1 MSVATIVSQSTPSG
15 FSAIGIIRLS
25 GNMATKI
32 AAKLS
37 NKKSVL
43 KHKKAT
49 IRPVFIKKRLV
60 DEAVFTAFLSPRSY
74 TGEDVVEISCHGNIH
89 VCEAIISETV
99 RLGARIAEPGEYT
112 KRAFLNGKLNLLQAE
127 SVSLLISARSI
138 EAVKQQTKNLSGGI
152 TEKIMQI
159 KETLLTILSFLEY
172 ELDVSE
178 GPFLEK
184 KSIKFVKKNLKACLK
199 KTISM
204 TKTFNRGSALSNGVK
219 VAFVGKPNVGK
230 STLVNKILGVEKSI
244 TSDTPGTTRDLVS
257 TETLL
262 GGIPVTLVDTA
273 GIHPTK
279 NQIEKEGI
287 KKSFEEI
294 KAADLVVSLF
304 CPNTEVVDIAELNE
318 QIYVYNK
325 RDITPY
331 SGKEKNVFSVSATKG
346 IGVNQLIQH
355 IEKKIGGSRAN
366 ATEPLLTTIRQ
377 KEAMVEVSSCLS
389 RAIDLFV
396 NNNQTIELP
405 AQEIKCAIEKIDL
418 FTGKTTTND
427 ILDRVFSTFCVGK

>member
-1 MSVATIVSQSTPSG
+1 MSIATIVSQSTPSG
-15 FSAIGIIRLS
+15 FSAIAVIRIS
-25 GNMATKI
+25 GNKATKI

-37 NKKSVL
+37 NKKSTL
-43 KHKKAT
+43 NHKEAT
-49 IRPVFIKKRLV
+49 LRPVFIKNKLV
-60 DEAVFTAFLSPRSY
+60 DEAVFTAFLSPHSY
-74 TGEDVVEISCHGNIH
+74 TGEDIVEISCHGNLHI
-89 VCEAIISETV
+89 CEAVITETV

-112 KRAFLNGKLNLLQAE
+112 KRAFINGRLNLLQAE
-127 SVSLLISARSI
+127 SVSLLINARSI
-138 EAVKQQTKNLSGGI
+138 EAIRQQTKNISGGI
-152 TEKIMQI
+152 TEKISKI
-159 KETLLTILSFLEY
+159 KEDLLVVLSFLEY

-178 GPFLEK
+178 GAFLEQD
-184 KSIKFVKKNLKACLK
+184 SIKFIKTSLKKCLK
-199 KTISM
+199 STSSM
-204 TKTFNRGSALSNGVK
+204 TETFNRGSALSNGVK

-331 SGKEKNVFSVSATKG
+331 PGKEKNVFSVSATKG

-355 IEKKIGGSRAN
+355 IEKKISGSRAN

>member
-15 FSAIGIIRLS
+15 FSAIGIVRLS
-25 GNMATKI
+25 GDKATKI
-32 AAKLS
+32 AARLS

-49 IRPVFIKKRLV
+49 VRSVFIKKRLV
-60 DEAVFTAFLSPRSY
+60 DEAVFTAFLSPHSY
-74 TGEDVVEISCHGNIH
+74 TGEDIVEISCHGNIH
-89 VCEAIISETV
+89 ICEAVITEAI
-99 RLGARIAEPGEYT
+99 RLGARVAEPGEYT

-127 SVSLLISARSI
+127 SVSLLINARSI

-159 KETLLTILSFLEY
+159 KETLLTVLSFLEY

-178 GPFLEK
+178 DTFLQR
-184 KSIKFVKKNLKACLK
+184 KSIKFIKENLKKCLK
-199 KTISM
+199 RTTSM
-204 TKTFNRGSALSNGVK
+204 TETFNRGSALSNGVK

-244 TSDTPGTTRDLVS
+244 TSDEPGTTRDLVS
-257 TETLL
+257 TETSL

-273 GIHPTK
+273 GIHSAE
-279 NQIEKEGI
+279 NQIEREGI
-287 KKSFEEI
+287 KRSFQEI
-294 KAADLVVSLF
+294 KTADLVVSLF
-304 CPNTEVVDIAELNE
+304 CPKSEIVDITGLRD

-331 SGKEKNVFSVSATKG
+331 QGKKKNIFSVSATKG
-346 IGVNQLIQH
+346 TGVRNLVQH
-355 IEKKIGGSRAN
+355 IEKRIGGSRTN
-366 ATEPLLTTIRQ
+366 AAESLLTTIRQ
-377 KEAMVEVSSCLS
+377 KEAMLEVSSCLS
-389 RAIDLFV
+389 RAIDLFI
-396 NNNQTIELP
+396 NNNQTVELP
-405 AQEIKCAIEKIDL
+405 AQEIKSAITNIDL

-427 ILDRVFSTFCVGK
+427 ILERVFSTFCVGK

>member
-15 FSAIGIIRLS
+15 FSAIGIIRIS
-25 GNMATKI
+25 GDKATKI

-49 IRPVFIKKRLV
+49 IRPIFIRKKLI
-60 DEAVFTAFLSPRSY
+60 DEAIFTAFLSPHSY
-74 TGEDVVEISCHGNIH
+74 TGEDIVEISCHGNLHI
-89 VCEAIISETV
+89 CEAVITESI

-127 SVSLLISARSI
+127 SVSLLINARSI
-138 EAVKQQTKNLSGGI
+138 EAVKQQTQNISGGVS
-152 TEKIMQI
+152 EKIMQI
-159 KETLLTILSFLEY
+159 KETLLTVLSLLEY

-184 KSIKFVKKNLKACLK
+184 ESIEFIKANLKKCLK
-199 KTISM
+199 RTTSM
-204 TKTFNRGSALSNGVK
+204 TETFNRGAALSSGVK

-244 TSDTPGTTRDLVS
+244 TSSVPGTTRDLVS
-257 TETLL
+257 TETSL

-273 GIHPTK
+273 GIHSAE

-294 KAADLVVSLF
+294 KTADLVVSLF
-304 CPNTEVVDIAELNE
+304 CHDSEIVDINGFND

-325 RDITPY
+325 RDIKPY
-331 SGKEKNVFSVSATKG
+331 PGKKKNVFSVSATKG
-346 IGVNQLIQH
+346 TGVSNLVQY
-355 IEKKIGGSRAN
+355 IEKRIGGSRKN
-366 ATEPLLTTIRQ
+366 AAESLLTTIRQ
-377 KEAMVEVSSCLS
+377 KEAMLEVSSCLS
-389 RAIDLFV
+389 RAINLFI
-396 NNNQTIELP
+396 NNSQTIELP
-405 AQEIKCAIEKIDL
+405 AQEIKRAIVEIDL

-427 ILDRVFSTFCVGK
+427 ILERVFSTFCVGK

>member
-15 FSAIGIIRLS
+15 FSAVGVIRLS
-25 GNMATKI
+25 GNKATKI

-43 KHKKAT
+43 KHRKAT
-49 IRPVFIKKRLV
+49 IRPVFIKKKLV
-60 DEAVFTAFLSPRSY
+60 DEAVFTAFLSPHSY
-74 TGEDVVEISCHGNIH
+74 TGEDIVEISCHGNLHI
-89 VCEAIISETV
+89 CEAVITETV

-127 SVSLLISARSI
+127 SVSLLINARSI
-138 EAVKQQTKNLSGGI
+138 EAVKQQTKNLNGGI

-159 KETLLTILSFLEY
+159 KENLLTTLSFLEY

-184 KSIKFVKKNLKACLK
+184 KSIKFIKENLKKCLK
-199 KTISM
+199 STTAM
-204 TKTFNRGSALSNGVK
+204 TETFNRGSALSNGVK

-244 TSDTPGTTRDLVS
+244 TSDVPGTTRDLVS
-257 TETLL
+257 TETSL

-273 GIHPTK
+273 GIHSSK

-287 KKSFEEI
+287 KRSFEEI
-294 KAADLVVSLF
+294 KTADLIVSLF
-304 CPNTEVVDIAELNE
+304 SPDSEAIDIKELKD

-325 RDITPY
+325 NDIAPY
-331 SGKEKNVFSVSATKG
+331 QGKKENVFSISATKG
-346 IGVNQLIQH
+346 MGVKHLVEH
-355 IEKKIGGSRAN
+355 LKKRIGGSRTN
-366 ATEPLLTTIRQ
+366 AAESLLTTIRQ
-377 KEAMVEVSSCLS
+377 KEAMLEVSSCLS
-389 RAIDLFV
+389 RAIDLFI
-396 NNNQTIELP
+396 NNSQTIELP
-405 AQEIKCAIEKIDL
+405 AQEIKNAIANIDL

>member
-15 FSAIGIIRLS
+15 FSAMGIIRLS
-25 GNMATKI
+25 GDKATKI

-37 NKKSVL
+37 NKKTFL

-49 IRPVFIKKRLV
+49 IRSVFIKKRLI
-60 DEAVFTAFLSPRSY
+60 DEAVFTAFLSPHSY
-74 TGEDVVEISCHGNIH
+74 TGEDIVEISCHGNLH
-89 VCEAIISETV
+89 VCEAIITETV

-127 SVSLLISARSI
+127 SVSLLINARSI
-138 EAVKQQTKNLSGGI
+138 EAVRQQTKNLSGGV

-159 KETLLTILSFLEY
+159 KENLLTVLSFLEY

-178 GPFLEK
+178 DSFLEK
-184 KSIKFVKKNLKACLK
+184 NSVKHIKTNLKKCLK
-199 KTISM
+199 NTISM
-204 TKTFNRGSALSNGVK
+204 TETFNRGSALSNGVK

-244 TSDTPGTTRDLVS
+244 TSSVPGTTRDLVS
-257 TETLL
+257 TETSL

-273 GIHPTK
+273 GIHSAK

-287 KKSFEEI
+287 KRSFEEI
-294 KAADLVVSLF
+294 KTADVVISLF
-304 CPNTEVVDIAELNE
+304 CPNSEVVDINILSN

-325 RDITPY
+325 RDIKPY
-331 SGKEKNVFSVSATKG
+331 LGKKDNVFSVSATKG
-346 IGVNQLIQH
+346 TGISRLVQH
-355 IEKKIGGSRAN
+355 LEKTISGSRTSA
-366 ATEPLLTTIRQ
+366 AESLLTTIRQ
-377 KEAMVEVSSCLS
+377 KEAMLEVSSCIS
-389 RAIDLFV
+389 RAVDLFISNSETV
-396 NNNQTIELP
+396 ELP
-405 AQEIKCAIEKIDL
+405 AQEIKSAISSIDL

>member
-25 GNMATKI
+25 GDKATKI

-37 NKKSVL
+37 NKKSTL

-49 IRPVFIKKRLV
+49 VRPIFIKKRLV
-60 DEAVFTAFLSPRSY
+60 DEAVFTAFLSPYSY
-74 TGEDVVEISCHGNIH
+74 TGEDIVEISCHGNLHI
-89 VCEAIISETV
+89 CEAVITESV

-127 SVSLLISARSI
+127 SVSLLINAKSI
-138 EAVKQQTKNLSGGI
+138 EAVNQQTKNLSGGI
-152 TEKIMQI
+152 TEKIIQI
-159 KETLLTILSFLEY
+159 KEALLTVLSFLEY

-184 KSIKFVKKNLKACLK
+184 KSIEFIKTNLKKCLK
-199 KTISM
+199 STNTMIE
-204 TKTFNRGSALSNGVK
+204 TFNRGSALSNGVK
-219 VAFVGKPNVGK
+219 VVFVGKPNVGK

-244 TSDTPGTTRDLVS
+244 TCDVPGTTRDLVS
-257 TETLL
+257 TETSL
-262 GGIPVTLVDTA
+262 GGIPVTLIDTA
-273 GIHPTK
+273 GIHSAE

-287 KKSFEEI
+287 KRSFEEI
-294 KAADLVVSLF
+294 KTADLVVSLF
-304 CPNTEVVDIAELNE
+304 SFESEVVDIKGFSD

-325 RDITPY
+325 TDITPY
-331 SGKEKNVFSVSATKG
+331 LGKKENVFSISATKG
-346 IGVNQLIQH
+346 TGVSYLVQH
-355 IEKKIGGSRAN
+355 IEKKIGGSRTN
-366 ATEPLLTTIRQ
+366 AAESLLTTIRQ
-377 KEAMVEVSSCLS
+377 KEAMLEVSSCIS
-389 RAIDLFV
+389 KAIELFI
-396 NNNQTIELP
+396 NNSQTIELP
-405 AQEIKCAIEKIDL
+405 AQEIKVAIENIDL

>member
-1 MSVATIVSQSTPSG
+1 MSIATIVSQSTPSG

-25 GNMATKI
+25 GDKATKI
-32 AAKLS
+32 AANLS
-37 NKKSVL
+37 NKKTVL

-49 IRPVFIKKRLV
+49 IRPVFIKKRLI
-60 DEAVFTAFLSPRSY
+60 DEAVFTAFLSPHSY
-74 TGEDVVEISCHGNIH
+74 TGEDIVEISCHGNLH
-89 VCEAIISETV
+89 VCEAIITETI

-127 SVSLLISARSI
+127 SVSLLINARSL

-159 KETLLTILSFLEY
+159 KEVLLTVLSFLEY

-178 GPFLEK
+178 GPFLIEK
-184 KSIKFVKKNLKACLK
+184 STRFIKENLNKCLK
-199 KTISM
+199 KTTYM
-204 TKTFNRGSALSNGVK
+204 TETFSRGSALSNGVK

-230 STLVNKILGVEKSI
+230 STIVNKILGIEKSI
-244 TSDTPGTTRDLVS
+244 TSDVPGTTRDLVS
-257 TETLL
+257 TETSL

-273 GIHPTK
+273 GIHSAK

-287 KKSFEEI
+287 KRSFEEI
-294 KAADLVVSLF
+294 ETADLVVSLF
-304 CPNTEVVDIAELNE
+304 CPESEVVDINGFKD

-325 RDITPY
+325 RDIAPY
-331 SGKEKNVFSVSATKG
+331 QGKRKNVFSVSATKG
-346 IGVNQLIQH
+346 TGVSNLVQH
-355 IEKKIGGSRAN
+355 IEKRVGGSRTN
-366 ATEPLLTTIRQ
+366 AAESLLTTIRQ
-377 KEAMVEVSSCLS
+377 KEAMLEVSSCLS

-396 NNNQTIELP
+396 NNSQAIELP
-405 AQEIKCAIEKIDL
+405 AQEIKRAIENIDL

>member
-1 MSVATIVSQSTPSG
+1 MSVSTIVSQSTPSG
-15 FSAIGIIRLS
+15 FSAIGVIRLS
-25 GNMATKI
+25 GDKATKI
-32 AAKLS
+32 AARLS
-37 NKKSVL
+37 NKKSAL

-49 IRPVFIKKRLV
+49 VRPVFIKKRCI
-60 DEAVFTAFLSPRSY
+60 DEAVFTAFLSPHSY
-74 TGEDVVEISCHGNIH
+74 TGEDIVEISCHGNLHI
-89 VCEAIISETV
+89 CESIITEAI

-127 SVSLLISARSI
+127 SVSLLINARSI
-138 EAVKQQTKNLSGGI
+138 EAVKQQTKNLSGGV

-159 KETLLTILSFLEY
+159 KETLLTVLSFLEY

-178 GPFLEK
+178 DAFLEK
-184 KSIKFVKKNLKACLK
+184 KSIRFIKESLKKCLK
-199 KTISM
+199 GTTSM
-204 TKTFNRGSALSNGVK
+204 TKTFDRGSALSNGVK

-244 TSDTPGTTRDLVS
+244 TSDAPGTTRDLVS
-257 TETLL
+257 TETSL

-273 GIHPTK
+273 GIHSAK

-287 KKSFEEI
+287 KRSFEEI
-294 KAADLVVSLF
+294 KTADLVVSLF
-304 CPNTEVVDIAELNE
+304 CPKSEVVDINGFKD

-331 SGKEKNVFSVSATKG
+331 QGKKGDVFSISATRG
-346 IGVNQLIQH
+346 TGVSNLVQH
-355 IEKKIGGSRAN
+355 IETRIGGARIN
-366 ATEPLLTTIRQ
+366 AAESLLTTIRQ
-377 KEAMVEVSSCLS
+377 KEAMLEVSSCLS
-389 RAIDLFV
+389 KAIALFN
-396 NNNQTIELP
+396 NNNQTVELP
-405 AQEIKCAIEKIDL
+405 AHEIKSAITEIDL

>member
-15 FSAIGIIRLS
+15 FSAIGVIRLS

-49 IRPVFIKKRLV
+49 VRPVFIKKRLV
-60 DEAVFTAFLSPRSY
+60 DEAVFTAFLSPKSY

-89 VCEAIISETV
+89 VCEAIITETV

-152 TEKIMQI
+152 TEKIVKI

-184 KSIKFVKKNLKACLK
+184 ESIKFIKENLKACLK
-199 KTISM
+199 KAISM
-204 TKTFNRGSALSNGVK
+204 TETFNRGSALSNGVK

-244 TSDTPGTTRDLVS
+244 TSNAPGTTRDVVS
-257 TETLL
+257 TETSL
-262 GGIPVTLVDTA
+262 GGVPVTLIDTA
-273 GIHPTK
+273 GIHSAK

-287 KKSFEEI
+287 KRSFEEI
-294 KAADLVVSLF
+294 KTANLVVSVF
-304 CPNTEVVDIAELNE
+304 CPESETVDIKDFRN
-318 QIYVYNK
+318 QICVYNK

-331 SGKEKNVFSVSATKG
+331 KGKKENVFSISATKG
-346 IGVNQLIQH
+346 TGVSDLVQH
-355 IEKKIGGSRAN
+355 IEKRIGGSRTDA
-366 ATEPLLTTIRQ
+366 AESLLTTIRQ
-377 KEAMVEVSSCLS
+377 KEAMLEVSSCLS
-389 RAIDLFV
+389 RATSLFISDD
-396 NNNQTIELP
+396 QTIELP
-405 AQEIKCAIEKIDL
+405 AQEIKSAIENIDL

>member
-15 FSAIGIIRLS
+15 FSAIGVIRLS
-25 GNMATKI
+25 GDMATKI
-32 AAKLS
+32 AANLS
-37 NKKSVL
+37 NNKSVL

-60 DEAVFTAFLSPRSY
+60 DEAVFTAFLSPKSY
-74 TGEDVVEISCHGNIH
+74 TGEDIVEISCHGNLH
-89 VCEAIISETV
+89 VCEAIITETV

-127 SVSLLISARSI
+127 SVSLLINARSI
-138 EAVKQQTKNLSGGI
+138 EAVKQQTKNLSGGV
-152 TEKIMQI
+152 TKKIMQI

-184 KSIKFVKKNLKACLK
+184 ESIKFINENLKKCLK
-199 KTISM
+199 RTTSM
-204 TKTFNRGSALSNGVK
+204 TETFNRGSALSNGVK

-244 TSDTPGTTRDLVS
+244 TSDEPGTTRDLVS
-257 TETLL
+257 TETSL

-273 GIHPTK
+273 GIHSAK

-287 KKSFEEI
+287 KRSFEEI
-294 KAADLVVSLF
+294 KTADLVVSLF
-304 CPNTEVVDIAELNE
+304 CPESEVVDIKEFKD
-318 QIYVYNK
+318 QIFVYNK

-331 SGKEKNVFSVSATKG
+331 KGKKENVFSVSATKG
-346 IGVNQLIQH
+346 TGVDYLVEH
-355 IEKKIGGSRAN
+355 LEKRIGGSRTN
-366 ATEPLLTTIRQ
+366 AAESLLTTIRQ
-377 KEAMVEVSSCLS
+377 KEAMLEISSCLS
-389 RAIDLFV
+389 RAIDLFI
-396 NNNQTIELP
+396 NDSQTIELP
-405 AQEIKCAIEKIDL
+405 AQEIKSAIANIDL

>member
-15 FSAIGIIRLS
+15 FSAIGVIRLS
-25 GNMATKI
+25 GDKATKI

-37 NKKSVL
+37 NNKSVL

-60 DEAVFTAFLSPRSY
+60 DEAVFTAFLSPHSY
-74 TGEDVVEISCHGNIH
+74 TGEDIVEISCHGNLHI
-89 VCEAIISETV
+89 CEAIITETV

-127 SVSLLISARSI
+127 SVSLLINARSI

-184 KSIKFVKKNLKACLK
+184 ESIKFIKENLKKCLK
-199 KTISM
+199 STTSM
-204 TKTFNRGSALSNGVK
+204 TETFNRGSALSNGVK

-244 TSDTPGTTRDLVS
+244 TSDVPGTTRDLVS
-257 TETLL
+257 TETSL

-273 GIHPTK
+273 GIHSSK

-287 KKSFEEI
+287 KRSFEEI
-294 KAADLVVSLF
+294 KTADLIVSLF
-304 CPNTEVVDIAELNE
+304 CPDSEVVDIREFKN
-318 QIYVYNK
+318 QIFVYNK
-325 RDITPY
+325 QDITPY
-331 SGKEKNVFSVSATKG
+331 QGKKENVFSVSATKG
-346 IGVNQLIQH
+346 TGVNYLVEH
-355 IEKKIGGSRAN
+355 LEKRIGGSRTN
-366 ATEPLLTTIRQ
+366 AAESLLTTIRQ
-377 KEAMVEVSSCLS
+377 KEAMLEVSSCLS
-389 RAIDLFV
+389 RAIDLFI
-396 NNNQTIELP
+396 NNSQTIELP
-405 AQEIKCAIEKIDL
+405 AQEIKNAITNIDL